1 MPASQMLDM
10 LKYKLPARRIP
21 LEQLAFLC
29 QNLSVCMRAGMDV
42 PMSLKACMRSS
53 ANSELG
59 QIVGRAAES
68 TAAGMSL
75 SDALA
80 PWRERFPAFFLPVL
94 QCGEQSGREDEALGY
109 LERHCRLLIEP
120 TRAMRNTWLAPLAVV
135 LVGSAIC
142 AVAHL
147 LLASIRDAFI
157 YVAEAAMFYGTIAA
171 VLALFIWASQ
181 AKLVLEALKL
191 VLPAIG
197 QAERELAM
205 SRFFH
210 AMNLLYSTG
219 GQPVERMIRLSADSA
234 DNFILRWDYLRA
246 AVAIERGETIG
257 EAFAAPRTIPDDIK
271 HMIATAEEAG
281 KVEDAFDSVSRSL
294 DDSVQHR
301 LLAFQQLF
309 LRAVGLAVVFS
320 MTATLIS
327 LLSITR

>member
-1 MPASQMLDM
+1 ML
-10 LKYKLPARRIP
+10 
-21 LEQLAFLC
+21 
-29 QNLSVCMRAGMDV
+29 V
-42 PMSLKACMRSS
+42 RS
-53 ANSELG
+53 
-59 QIVGRAAES
+59 
-68 TAAGMSL
+68 T
-75 SDALA
+75 
-80 PWRERFPAFFLPVL
+80 
-94 QCGEQSGREDEALGY
+94 
-109 LERHCRLLIEP
+109 
-120 TRAMRNTWLAPLAVV
+120 
-135 LVGSAIC
+135 IC
-142 AVAHL
+142 AVAYL
-147 LLASIRDAFI
+147 LLASIPEAFAYI
-157 YVAEAAMFYGTIAA
+157 VEATMFYGTIAA
-171 VLALFIWASQ
+171 VLALFVWVPQ
-181 AKLVLEALKL
+181 LKLMLEALKL
-191 VLPAIG
+191 LLPAVG

-246 AVAIERGETIG
+246 ATAIERGETIG

-271 HMIATAEEAG
+271 HMVATAEEAG
-281 KVEDAFDSVSRSL
+281 KLGDAFDSVSRSL